1 MTEVETEAEKTSSK
15 TTADSETIVTEVVCP
30 NDTNPMGM
38 LQGGRLVQWMDIAS
52 AVCAQE
58 HAGKICVTSGIHTLR
73 FKKAAQVG
81 DIITIKATVTRAF
94 NTSMEIKVKAWRKK
108 VAPGSIKEL
117 INEAYFTFVA
127 LGENARPA
135 KIPALVPVSPEE
147 VTEYNDALVRKNA
160 ISLHESHPA

>member
-1 MTEVETEAEKTSSK
+1 MTEVENRPAKTA
-15 TTADSETIVTEVVCP
+15 ADSETIVTEVVCP

-81 DIITIKATVTRAF
+81 DIITIKATITRAF
-94 NTSMEIKVKAWRKK
+94 NTSMEIRVKAWRKK
-108 VAPGSIKEL
+108 VAPGSVKEL

-135 KIPALVPVSPEE
+135 MVPAFVPLTEE
-147 VTEYNDALVRKNA
+147 ELTEFNDALVRKKTN
-160 ISLHESHPA
+160 SLHESHPA